1 MLSFIKFVRSL
12 QWRALCYGQAPST
25 SLECVGGIWVLSV
38 FKPDITSL
46 NKQPQY
52 WSVWSNFTENE
63 ASQKSDEQF

>member
-1 MLSFIKFVRSL
+1 MLRQLSQICEGVFSGE
-12 QWRALCYGQAPST
+12 LCYGQISST
-25 SLECVGGIWVLSV
+25 SECVGGIWVLSV
-38 FKPDITSL
+38 FKLDITSL